1 MDNPIT
7 TPSTPEAITQVDNP
21 GVTVTDNPAGET
33 LELSQEELEKALDAS
48 NPNLETNNSEDPE
61 GKTDKAAEDKPVD
74 TSKEEVLKTDIT
86 KHNELTKALEKDLKK
101 KGFDVSRALKEYEE
115 TGNISSRTLADLAAA
130 GYPKEVIEGIIS
142 NQRALEDRFVQAV
155 YETAG
160 GEEEFTKVI
169 RWASNNLPKA
179 TVDSFNNAVDSND
192 LGLISLLIQG
202 IKSKMVETRGTSN
215 PTIMGAS
222 GETTRSSRGFASK
235 DDIVKAMS
243 DPRYARDPAYTRSVE
258 QKMLYT
264 NF

>member
-1 MDNPIT
+1 MDDPIT
-7 TPSTPEAITQVDNP
+7 TPSTPEVTTQVDNP
-21 GVTVTDNPAGET
+21 GVTVTDNPPGET
-33 LELSQEELEKALDAS
+33 VEFSQEELEKALDNS
-48 NPNLETNNSEDPE
+48 NPDLENNNSEDT
-61 GKTDKAAEDKPVD
+61 KDNTDNTTGDKPVD
-74 TSKEEVLKTDIT
+74 TSKEDALKTDIT

-101 KGFDVSRALKEYEE
+101 KGFDVNKALKEYEE
-115 TGNISSRTLADLAAA
+115 TGDISSRTLADLAAA

-142 NQRALEDRFVQAV
+142 NQKALEDRFVQAV

-160 GEEEFTKVI
+160 GEAEFTKAI
-169 RWASNNLPKA
+169 QWAANNLPKA
-179 TVDSFNNAVDSND
+179 TIDSFNHAVDSND
-192 LGLISLLIQG
+192 LGLISLVIQG
-202 IKSKMVETRGTSN
+202 IKAKMVETRGTSN